1 MKKIT
6 MLFVALVVAMA
17 TFAEVTIKWSFDGI
31 TSFTEESVPAE
42 LTEFKQLYVTFSGTD
57 SVGREVTNIAPQGAG
72 TNILFY
78 EVGEDGS
85 LSSVEGIGTMKAS
98 GSNKV
103 ATYSITSKGYNCVG
117 GTNTAQTYLKQ
128 GNYCIIID
136 GDCGNGTGD
145 ILFKPNRTGAP
156 RVYNEETWRIDFS
169 IKNDYVGNYAQ
180 STNFEAV
187 PAYDKYG
194 RNLVESISE
203 IVVTFPNFESITV
216 NSTYG
221 DNKTYI
227 PCMGTEGEVAQL
239 SWEAVEGTPNAVRI
253 YAEEAITDL
262 GQYGITIPEGLVIFK
277 QTATETVYNEVIPLS
292 YTVARKNI
300 VKDLNLYFDLSTIEM
315 WKVAP
320 YVQAVLAGDED
331 EVFVDCEKISEG
343 FWKLVVPE
351 GAYYNVTLNVGQSA
365 EQIQYGASFLTYDG
379 ENNLFTLNPESQM
392 AQYGF
397 AEDADFIKGV
407 YAPAPT
413 IVAGTKLYLQT
424 SVTVEL
430 TPTVQAFFGEFEV
443 PTLPSSG
450 GGLRPMA
457 PERKEAS
464 LGGGSTGGSTLPVG
478 ISMTRVYAG
487 TEGGYDIWEVVAPE
501 ETSTDIF
508 TIYIS
513 RNSSMIYITPLTY
526 DGEHN
531 LFITG
536 EDFQLGMGRGG
547 RPAPSTTAECGTWGV
562 YEEEVEPEPVIE
574 VEALYVPAGRAWAWE
589 QYEQDKANK
598 FYAVFATAE
607 DTAIVD
613 MVQPYGD
620 HVYEA
625 IVPEGEW
632 NTVMFCAFNQKEFSV
647 AAVVE
652 HTGFIVPEEGM
663 NQYTLTT
670 KVDGVYPGTWSLY
683 TKPEETW
690 TLDGI
695 GTNAEVFIKEGGK
708 ANPENDFVETETEGI
723 WVKEYDNI
731 ELVAGTF
738 KCMAHKY
745 RIQNNNSIGNGT
757 STPDVK
763 VEIAEAGTYDVT
775 FTLDVPNRVLTVE
788 VVKASATV
796 AVENVTI
803 ENVFVQNGM
812 IVAEEE
818 ISIFTVTGQNVT
830 AQNGNLKAGVY
841 VVRTANATAKVIVK

>member
-17 TFAEVTIKWSFDGI
+17 TFAEITIKWSFDGA
-31 TSFTEESVPAE
+31 TFLTEESAPAE
-42 LTEFKQLYVTFSGTD
+42 LTEFSSVLVAFSGTD
-57 SVGREVTNIAPQGAG
+57 PLGRPLVAQNVLGKDSVNKAVAQGAS

-78 EVGEDGS
+78 EVGEDGT
-85 LSSVEGIGTMKAS
+85 LTPVEGIGTMGAKS
-98 GSNKV
+98 SNL
-103 ATYSITSKGYNCVG
+103 SITYTITGKGYNCVG
-117 GTNTAQTYLKQ
+117 GTNTAATYLKQ

-136 GDCGNGTGD
+136 DDCGNGNGD
-145 ILFKPNRTGAP
+145 VLYRPDPASGK
-156 RVYNEETWRIDFS
+156 VYNEETLRIDFS
-169 IKNDYVGNYAQ
+169 IKNDYVGNYALA
-180 STNFEAV
+180 TDFEAV

-262 GQYGITIPEGLVIFK
+262 GQYGITIPEGLVTFK
-277 QTATETVYNEVIPLS
+277 QTATETVYNEAIPLS

-315 WKVAP
+315 WKVAT
-320 YVQAVLAGDED
+320 YVQAVLAGDEG
-331 EVFVDCEKISEG
+331 EVFADCENISEG

-351 GAYYNVTLNVGQSA
+351 GAYYDVTLNVGQSA

-424 SVTVEL
+424 SVTAERSS
-430 TPTVQAFFGEFEV
+430 TVAAHFGEFEV
-443 PTLPSSG
+443 PVVPASSG

-464 LGGGSTGGSTLPVG
+464 IGGSTSTMPEG
-478 ISMTRVYAG
+478 FIAMTRVYAG
-487 TEGGYDIWEVVAPE
+487 AEGGYDVWEIVAPE
-501 ETSTDIF
+501 GTSTDIF
-508 TIYIS
+508 TIYLQ
-513 RNSSMIYITPLTY
+513 RAGGMMYITPLTY
-526 DGEHN
+526 DGENN

-536 EDFQLGMGRGG
+536 EDFALQTPLKAGT
-547 RPAPSTTAECGTWGV
+547 PYPSTTAECGTWGV
-562 YEEEVEPEPVIE
+562 YEVVEPEPVIE
-574 VEALYVPAGRAWAWE
+574 VEALYIPAGRGWAWQAYAE
-589 QYEQDKANK
+589 SRHL
-598 FYAVFATAE
+598 FFAVFANAE
-607 DTAIVD
+607 DTAVVN
-613 MVQPYGD
+613 MVEPYGD
-620 HVYEA
+620 HVLEA

-632 NTVMFCAFNQKEFSV
+632 NTVMFCAFAGKEF
-647 AAVVE
+647 ALEAVVE

-683 TKPEETW
+683 TKPEATW

-695 GTNAEVFIKEGGK
+695 GTNAEVFIKEGWK
-708 ANPENDFVETETEGI
+708 ILHPF
-723 WVKEYDNI
+723 
-731 ELVAGTF
+731 
-738 KCMAHKY
+738 
-745 RIQNNNSIGNGT
+745 
-757 STPDVK
+757 
-763 VEIAEAGTYDVT
+763 
-775 FTLDVPNRVLTVE
+775 
-788 VVKASATV
+788 
-796 AVENVTI
+796 
-803 ENVFVQNGM
+803 
-812 IVAEEE
+812 
-818 ISIFTVTGQNVT
+818 
-830 AQNGNLKAGVY
+830 
-841 VVRTANATAKVIVK
+841 